1 MTTSGG
7 GRRGRPPGQSKTG
20 GREKGTPNRD
30 TAALREKLDALGCD
44 PPEELVKLARDPKT
58 ETGTKV
64 SIYSVLM
71 RHTSPIP
78 KPVEDSSQELSFGD
92 ESARTMEEVIKLA
105 QYVLERFG
113 PNAGPKRENS
123 TPETGGQQTNP
134 TDKEPPDE
142 H

>member
-30 TAALREKLDALGCD
+30 TAALREKLVALGCD
-44 PPEELVKLARDPKT
+44 PTEELVKIARDPKT
-58 ETGTKV
+58 ETATKV
-64 SIYSVLM
+64 SIFSLLM

-78 KPVEDSSQELSFGD
+78 KPVADSSQDLDISD
-92 ESARTMEEVIKLA
+92 ESALTMEQVLKLA

-113 PNAGPKRENS
+113 PNIAPQRQNS
-123 TPETGGQQTNP
+123 TPETGGQPNP

>member
-7 GRRGRPPGQSKTG
+7 GRRGRPPGQPKTG

-30 TAALREKLDALGCD
+30 TAALQEKLVALGCD
-44 PPEELVKLARDPKT
+44 PTEELVKIALDPKT

-64 SIYSVLM
+64 SIFSLLM

-78 KPVEDSSQELSFGD
+78 KPVADSSQDLGIGN
-92 ESARTMEEVIKLA
+92 ESAPTMEEVIKLA

-113 PNAGPKRENS
+113 PNAAAQRENS
-123 TPETGGQQTNP
+123 TLESGRETNRK
-134 TDKEPPDE
+134 DKELPDE

>member
-1 MTTSGG
+1 MSAPQVGK
-7 GRRGRPPGQSKTG
+7 RGRPPGLPKTG

-30 TAALREKLDALGCD
+30 TAAVREKLVALGCD
-44 PPEELVKLARDPKT
+44 PTEELVKLARDPKT

-64 SIYSVLM
+64 SIFSLLM

-78 KPVEDSSQELSFGD
+78 KPVEDSSQDPSIGD
-92 ESARTMEEVIKLA
+92 ESAPTMEEVIKLA

-123 TPETGGQQTNP
+123 TPETGGHTNQTN
-134 TDKEPPDE
+134 KEPPDE